1 MDKDHKK
8 YWNDEASKF
17 DAIYS
22 GEKAT
27 FSQFLDKIFRKDM
40 FERLEFTIKELE
52 PIENRSF
59 LDVGCGS
66 GRYCLELCLRGGRKV
81 VGIDISPLM
90 INLAKNIT
98 KKYNCESKCEF
109 IVGGIFNYESNEIFD
124 ITLGLGLLDYVK
136 EPLPL
141 LKKMRELTKDKV
153 ILSFPRLNTWR
164 APVRK
169 IRLSLKGYVV
179 YFFTKKKIQYLM
191 TQAGFE
197 RFKIEKIRK
206 LYCVVG
212 YCD

>member
-8 YWNDEASKF
+8 YWDDEASKF

-22 GEKAT
+22 GEKTT
-27 FSQFLDKIFRKDM
+27 FSHFLDKIFRKDM
-40 FERLEFTIKELE
+40 FERLEFTIKESE
-52 PIENRSF
+52 PVENRSF

-66 GRYCLELCLRGGRKV
+66 GRYCLELCLRGARKV
-81 VGIDISPLM
+81 VGIDISPPM
-90 INLAKNIT
+90 IDLAKNIT
-98 KKYNCESKCEF
+98 KEHNCESKCEF
-109 IVGGIFNYESNEIFD
+109 IVGEIFNYKSNEIID
-124 ITLGLGLLDYVK
+124 ITLGLGLFDYVK

-153 ILSFPRLNTWR
+153 ILSFPRPNTWR

-191 TQAGFE
+191 TQAGFK

>member
-1 MDKDHKK
+1 LDKDHKK